1 MVRTDTAVRDSYV
14 QPKTSERRPN
24 DSTRNPVYL
33 LQLYH
38 STSCTMV
45 PGIEEKNG
53 SFNTAFMRALTR
65 LQLYASEI
73 RVEIY
78 TLYDKYDEMLIV
90 ISFRFSIRSDE
101 IYCI

>member
-1 MVRTDTAVRDSYV
+1 
-14 QPKTSERRPN
+14 
-24 DSTRNPVYL
+24 
-33 LQLYH
+33 
-38 STSCTMV
+38 MV

-53 SFNTAFMRALTR
+53 SFNTAFMMRALTR
-65 LQLYASEI
+65 RYASEI